1 MQKNGN
7 KPSTK
12 VLLDKIVASSTSVP
26 TSISNINLA
35 SGIPPKYIM
44 DTKKSATKN
53 NASRAAS
60 NQSSYSYQEYK
71 F

>member
-1 MQKNGN
+1 
-7 KPSTK
+7 
-12 VLLDKIVASSTSVP
+12 
-26 TSISNINLA
+26 
-35 SGIPPKYIM
+35 M